1 MIITCLVILFWEYL
15 ISLVSNRLNV
25 CVWQIRRL
33 IFKTSVCKLT
43 KLQIP
48 ARCIHWSSF
57 HYYFHH
63 TLDIII
69 VFTGPPIP
77 FIQQFE
83 ETGDIGSIDIQSIL
97 LDMRKQ
103 RLGLIQTAD
112 QLRFSYIAF
121 LQSVLVDSEEEDQ
134 VEGSDSEEVEDE
146 EESMFKVKS
155 VRIHNTLKIRM

>member
-1 MIITCLVILFWEYL
+1 MFVCGKLEDSFL
-15 ISLVSNRLNV
+15 IV
-25 CVWQIRRL
+25 
-33 IFKTSVCKLT
+33 KTSVCKLT

-48 ARCIHWSSF
+48 AGCNYCIQQSPIPLLFSSHTGYNYCIHGSS
-57 HYYFHH
+57 
-63 TLDIII
+63 IS
-69 VFTGPPIP
+69 

-146 EESMFKVKS
+146 EESMFKLKS
-155 VRIHNTLKIRM
+155 IRIHKSQCPQNYDVMTIVYSLMS